1 MTIEPHQPSPHRKD
15 TTARM
20 IAGSRDCA
28 RMIPTDVQTKP
39 EEK

>member
-1 MTIEPHQPSPHRKD
+1 MTVEPHQPNPHRKD

-20 IAGSRDCA
+20 IAGTRDYA
-28 RMIPTDVQTKP
+28 RISPTDVQTQP